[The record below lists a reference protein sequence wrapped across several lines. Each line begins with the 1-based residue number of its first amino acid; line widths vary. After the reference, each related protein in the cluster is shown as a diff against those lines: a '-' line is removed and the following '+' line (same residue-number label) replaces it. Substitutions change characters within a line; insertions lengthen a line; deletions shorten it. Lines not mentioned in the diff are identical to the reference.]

1 MAQAAVA
8 VTPQKRKQVLK
19 VLFISLLLD
28 LVSRTNHCPS
38 ASAVLTVVP
47 TLDLLYL
54 HSPAVPQTPR
64 VLPRRRCLGHIF
76 IVESNPPLS
85 RPRPP
90 QCIQEHLCQANQRP
104 L

>member
-28 LVSRTNHCPS
+28 LVSRVNHVS
-38 ASAVLTVVP
+38 TASTVLTVIP

-54 HSPAVPQTPR
+54 YSPTVPQAPR
-64 VLPRRRCLGHIF
+64 VLPRRRCLDNIF
-76 IVESNPPLS
+76 VNKSNPPLS
-85 RPRPP
+85 RTGSP
-90 QCIQEHLCQANQRP
+90 QCIQEHLCQTNQ
-104 L
+104 